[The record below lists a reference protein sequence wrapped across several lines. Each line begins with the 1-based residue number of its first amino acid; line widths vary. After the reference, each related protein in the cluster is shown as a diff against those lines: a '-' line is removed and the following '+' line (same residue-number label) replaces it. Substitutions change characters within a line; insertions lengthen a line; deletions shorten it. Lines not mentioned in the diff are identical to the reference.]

1 MQNGFSPYEAETQDI
16 DQRRKYAELLRQQ
29 GMAPLQAQSV
39 GGMTARISPLEG
51 LAKMLN
57 AYSGS
62 KGVEAASQERKDL
75 MGRMDTERSTDMA
88 KLLQAYG
95 GTPARP
101 QQFDP
106 QEAEQNQDQGTPMP
120 QFPAVPGDPNQAAM
134 IALQSRLPD
143 VRQMAPGLMNIGETR
158 QNRAVL

>member
-39 GGMTARISPLEG
+39 GGMTARINPLEG

-62 KGVEAASQERKDL
+62 KGVEAASQ
-75 MGRMDTERSTDMA
+75 
-88 KLLQAYG
+88 
-95 GTPARP
+95 
-101 QQFDP
+101 
-106 QEAEQNQDQGTPMP
+106 
-120 QFPAVPGDPNQAAM
+120 
-134 IALQSRLPD
+134 
-143 VRQMAPGLMNIGETR
+143 
-158 QNRAVL
+158 